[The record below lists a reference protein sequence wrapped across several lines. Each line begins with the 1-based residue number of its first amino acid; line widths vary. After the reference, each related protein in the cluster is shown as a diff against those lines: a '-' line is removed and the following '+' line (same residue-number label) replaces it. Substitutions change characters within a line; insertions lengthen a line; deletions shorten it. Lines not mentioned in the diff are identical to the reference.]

1 MNSSLTKLPQLFTTT
16 AFLTISAFGIA
27 PSSAAYLLAIDVDGS
42 NDGAITFNS
51 NFSFAGDTTIA
62 ATSSQE
68 SFAFGMPVSDS
79 LFGGNGII
87 ETDTYMYSYSPSL
100 DPDNL
105 PAPIGT
111 PLGNGNFATGVST
124 GGQGTYS
131 VYATWPFTDNV
142 TGGLTT
148 YNVITLGDA
157 FNVQIDQNGGGLG
170 AGNEWIKLG
179 EIEWSSGEI
188 LVTQTSSSNT
198 FVSMRAAGLLFEPIR
213 SVPEPTISGLLILSA
228 AGMLFARRR
237 HAE

>member
-1 MNSSLTKLPQLFTTT
+1 MKTIQPENRNSLAHSSSADARNTLPQDSHSRSISHNNPIPMNSSLTKLPQLFTTT

-124 GGQGTYS
+124 GGPGTYS
-131 VYATWPFTDNV
+131 V
-142 TGGLTT
+142 
-148 YNVITLGDA
+148 
-157 FNVQIDQNGGGLG
+157 
-170 AGNEWIKLG
+170 
-179 EIEWSSGEI
+179 
-188 LVTQTSSSNT
+188 
-198 FVSMRAAGLLFEPIR
+198 
-213 SVPEPTISGLLILSA
+213 
-228 AGMLFARRR
+228 
-237 HAE
+237 